1 MVVAVMTD
9 STDDSTGSDNG
20 TDDSGTHRLLEVMT
34 IVVPEVEV
42 RSTR

>member
-9 STDDSTGSDNG
+9 STDNSTGSDDGFNG
-20 TDDSGTHRLLEVMT
+20 GTHGLLEVMT